1 MVALLPKFLLSKQE
15 KKAIRAR
22 YNASKKLGV
31 LKQIQLCLL
40 HVGRQNHKQAAYYSG
55 KYLFY
60 QMVSEKEIHI
70 SVLKTIRSIYRAC

>member
-31 LKQIQLCLL
+31 LKQNSTLPSPC
-40 HVGRQNHKQAAYYSG
+40 GEA
-55 KYLFY
+55 
-60 QMVSEKEIHI
+60 EP
-70 SVLKTIRSIYRAC
+70 